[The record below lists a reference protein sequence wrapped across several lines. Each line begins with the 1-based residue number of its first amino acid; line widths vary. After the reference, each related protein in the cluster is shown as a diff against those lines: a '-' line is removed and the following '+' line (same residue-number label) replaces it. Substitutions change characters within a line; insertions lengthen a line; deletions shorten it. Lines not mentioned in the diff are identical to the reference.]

1 MQIFMKPVKSIKVA
15 LMNLSRFFR
24 AMALVALLTSGF
36 GGCQKEFPQEKVLF
50 DFESDAELDE
60 LHWKCHT
67 LFSLSEEFA
76 SHGSKCLRM
85 ELFPS
90 SYPGVAPRIKDS
102 DWSKFKALAFDVF
115 NPEYKDIELTV
126 RIDDKK
132 DYPEYEDRYN
142 RAFRLRKG
150 ENQIKIAMDSLVT
163 SGTRRKLDART
174 IHRLIVFLVYPP
186 VKTELYLDYIRLLK

>member
-1 MQIFMKPVKSIKVA
+1 MH
-15 LMNLSRFFR
+15 LSR
-24 AMALVALLTSGF
+24 LVRVTAIVVLLVPGF
-36 GGCQKEFPQEKVLF
+36 GGCQKEIPQEKVLF

-90 SYPGVAPRIKDS
+90 PYPGVAPRLKDS
-102 DWSKFKALAFDVF
+102 DWSRFKALAFDVF

-126 RIDDKK
+126 RIDDRK

-142 RAFRLRKG
+142 RAFPLRKG
-150 ENQIKIAMDSLVT
+150 ENQIEIAMDSLVT
-163 SGTRRKLDART
+163 SGTKRKLDART
-174 IHRLIVFLVYPP
+174 IYRLTLFLVCPP